1 MTSIQDAA
9 ILDELGLSRSLAGEG
24 RTTELGQEDF
34 LKLMT
39 TQLKNQDPF
48 EPMENGE
55 FMGQLAQFGTV
66 SGIEEI
72 RTELQNL
79 AGSLVSNQAMQAA
92 GMLGRDVLVPTGQ
105 GMLTGGGTIDGAV
118 ELPNSV
124 SSLNIGIYDQS
135 GQLIRDIGLG
145 SQSPGMVAFSWDG
158 LATDGS
164 AVPPG
169 RYEVRAEA
177 ISGGVNEAYD
187 VLLADQVQSVSLPSG
202 GRPLTLELAG
212 LGTVDFSLVRQIS

>member
-1 MTSIQDAA
+1 MTTIQDRAVFE
-9 ILDELGLSRSLAGEG
+9 ELGLSRSLAGEG

-39 TQLKNQDPF
+39 TQLRNQDPF
-48 EPMENGE
+48 APMENGD

-66 SGIEEI
+66 SGIEEV

-79 AGSLVSNQAMQAA
+79 SGSLVSNQALQAA
-92 GMLGRDVLVPTGQ
+92 GMLNRAVLVPSSQ
-105 GMLTGGGTIDGAV
+105 AILAEGGSIAGAV
-118 ELPNSV
+118 ELPNAVTSMNV
-124 SSLNIGIYDQS
+124 GIYDQS
-135 GQLIRDIGLG
+135 GQLVRDMGLG
-145 SQSPGMVAFSWDG
+145 SQSPGMVTFSWDG

-169 RYEVRAEA
+169 RYELRAEA

-187 VLLADQVQSVSLPSG
+187 VLIADQVQSVSLPSG

-212 LGTVDFSLVRQIS
+212 LGTVDFSQVRQIS

>member
-1 MTSIQDAA
+1 MTGIQDAA
-9 ILDELGLSRSLAGEG
+9 VLEELGLSRNLAANN

-48 EPMENGE
+48 KPMENGD
-55 FMGQLAQFGTV
+55 FIAQLAQFGTV
-66 SGIEEI
+66 SGIEDV

-92 GMLGRDVLVPTGQ
+92 GMLGRAVLVPTSQ
-105 GMLTGGGTIDGAV
+105 GVLASGGTVDGAV
-118 ELPNSV
+118 ELSNSV
-124 SSLNIGIYDQS
+124 SSMNIGIYDQS
-135 GQLIRDIGLG
+135 GQLVKNIGLG
-145 SQSPGMVAFSWDG
+145 SQSPGMVTFSWDG
-158 LATDGS
+158 LATDGT

-177 ISGGVNEAYD
+177 ISGGINEAYE
-187 VLLADQVQSVSLPSG
+187 VLIADTVQSVSLPSG
-202 GRPLTLELAG
+202 GSALTLELAG
-212 LGTVDFSLVRQIS
+212 IGTVDFSQVRQIS

>member
-1 MTSIQDAA
+1 MTSIQDTA
-9 ILDELGLSRSLAGEG
+9 ILEELGLSRSLAGDG

-72 RTELQNL
+72 RTEIQNL
-79 AGSLVSNQAMQAA
+79 AGSLVSNQAMQASS
-92 GMLGRDVLVPTGQ
+92 MLGRAVLVPTGQ
-105 GMLTGGGTIDGAV
+105 GVLASGGSINGAV
-118 ELPNSV
+118 DLPNSV
-124 SSLNIGIYDQS
+124 ASMNIGIYDQS
-135 GQLIRDIGLG
+135 GQLIRNIGLG

-169 RYEVRAEA
+169 RYEIRAEA
-177 ISGGVNEAYD
+177 INGSVNEAYD

-212 LGTVDFSLVRQIS
+212 LGTVDFSLIRQIS

>member
-1 MTSIQDAA
+1 M
-9 ILDELGLSRSLAGEG
+9 
-24 RTTELGQEDF
+24 
-34 LKLMT
+34 
-39 TQLKNQDPF
+39 
-48 EPMENGE
+48 
-55 FMGQLAQFGTV
+55 
-66 SGIEEI
+66 
-72 RTELQNL
+72 
-79 AGSLVSNQAMQAA
+79 
-92 GMLGRDVLVPTGQ
+92 
-105 GMLTGGGTIDGAV
+105 
-118 ELPNSV
+118 
-124 SSLNIGIYDQS
+124 NIGIYDQS
-135 GQLIRDIGLG
+135 GQLVKNIGLG
-145 SQSPGMVAFSWDG
+145 SQSPGMVTFSWDG

>member
-1 MTSIQDAA
+1 MTGIQDAA
-9 ILDELGLSRSLAGEG
+9 VLEELGLSRNLAANN

-48 EPMENGE
+48 KPMENGD
-55 FMGQLAQFGTV
+55 FIAQLAQFGTV
-66 SGIEEI
+66 SGIEDV

-92 GMLGRDVLVPTGQ
+92 GMLGRAVLVPTSQ
-105 GMLTGGGTIDGAV
+105 GVLASGGTVDGAV
-118 ELPNSV
+118 ELSNSV
-124 SSLNIGIYDQS
+124 SSMNIGIYDQS
-135 GQLIRDIGLG
+135 GQLVKNIGLG
-145 SQSPGMVAFSWDG
+145 SQSPGMVTFSWDG

-177 ISGGVNEAYD
+177 ISGGINEAYE
-187 VLLADQVQSVSLPSG
+187 VLIADTVQSVSLPSG
-202 GRPLTLELAG
+202 GSALTLELAG
-212 LGTVDFSLVRQIS
+212 IGTVDFSQVRQIS

>member
-1 MTSIQDAA
+1 MTTIQDTAVFE
-9 ILDELGLSRSLAGEG
+9 ELGLSRSLAGDG

-72 RTELQNL
+72 RTEIQNL
-79 AGSLVSNQAMQAA
+79 AGSLVSNQAMQASS
-92 GMLGRDVLVPTGQ
+92 MLGRAVLVPTGQ
-105 GMLTGGGTIDGAV
+105 GVLTSGGSIDGAV

-124 SSLNIGIYDQS
+124 ASMNIGIYDQS
-135 GQLIRDIGLG
+135 GQ
-145 SQSPGMVAFSWDG
+145 
-158 LATDGS
+158 
-164 AVPPG
+164 
-169 RYEVRAEA
+169 
-177 ISGGVNEAYD
+177 
-187 VLLADQVQSVSLPSG
+187 
-202 GRPLTLELAG
+202 
-212 LGTVDFSLVRQIS
+212 